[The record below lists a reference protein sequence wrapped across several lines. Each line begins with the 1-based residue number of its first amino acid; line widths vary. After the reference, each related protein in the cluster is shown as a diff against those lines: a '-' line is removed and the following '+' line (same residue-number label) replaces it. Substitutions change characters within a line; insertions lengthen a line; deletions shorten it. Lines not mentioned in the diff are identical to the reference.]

1 VHQERTEEPTARRRE
16 RARSEG
22 RAPRSQLLSAAL
34 SFAAAALLWNAGL
47 RIAQHWPTLLVD
59 ALDVAVRLPTSQSP
73 AFALLVLL
81 RSLWSGELAHFLL
94 IAWAAA
100 CAAAVASALLAG
112 SPVFAPSAIVPRWS
126 RLSLKGAVRRIAS
139 VEGAMNACGGAA
151 CATVMIGVLGVSLRQ
166 VLPHLLARSDY
177 PAQFSFAVVV
187 VKQFWWQGCI
197 LLLCAAA
204 LDVGWQRR
212 RHRQRLRMTLREVR
226 DERAETETRPEIK
239 QQRRSIGVKRGRAVR
254 LEAIRRASAILT
266 NPQHIAVAL
275 RYAPP
280 AVDVPVVVARG
291 AERMAHLIRA
301 AAAAHDIPVIESAE
315 LARRIF
321 ARVDVDEPI
330 PEEYYA
336 AVAAVFAW
344 IIKTR
349 GRLRRGDEEP

>member
-1 VHQERTEEPTARRRE
+1 MHQERTEEPTARRRE
-16 RARSEG
+16 RARAEG
-22 RAPRSQLLSAAL
+22 RTPRSQLLSAAL
-34 SFAAAALLWNAGL
+34 SFVAAAILWNAGL
-47 RIAQHWPTLLVD
+47 HIAQHWPAHLED
-59 ALDVAVRLPTSQSP
+59 ALEVAARLPASQSP
-73 AFALLVLL
+73 RVALLVLF
-81 RSLWSGELAHFLL
+81 RSLGNGELAHFLL

-100 CAAAVASALLAG
+100 CATAVAGALLAG

-126 RLSLKGAVRRIAS
+126 RLSLEGALRRIAS
-139 VEGAMNACGGAA
+139 AESVLNACAGAA
-151 CATVMIGVLGVSLRQ
+151 CATAIVGVLAVLLGR
-166 VLPHLLARSDY
+166 VLPDLLLRSDY
-177 PAQFSFAVVV
+177 PAQFVVALGV
-187 VKQFWWQGCI
+187 LKQLWWRSCI

-204 LDVGWQRR
+204 VDVGWQRR
-212 RHRQRLRMTLREVR
+212 RHRQRLRMTPREVR

-239 QQRRSIGVKRGRAVR
+239 QQRRTIGLKRGRAVR

-266 NPQHIAVAL
+266 NPDHVAVAL

-280 AVDVPVVVARG
+280 EVDVPVVVARG
-291 AERMAHLIRA
+291 AEHMARLIRQ

-349 GRLRRGDEEP
+349 GQLRRGDEEP